1 MDNIEDFKILVVD
14 DSPELMDLTV
24 RSLKKERYKVF
35 TASTSTECMQVLHD
49 SRPHIIL
56 LDEMLSD
63 TNGLDLIRKI
73 KNDPQFSTVFIIL
86 LSEVK
91 IHPDHISEGLEKGAD
106 GYIIRPVGSRELL
119 ARVKAACRIISAE
132 KKIRSDHIL
141 LQACL
146 DSPEDIIIHA
156 IDKQYNYLT
165 FNAFHQK
172 AMLQSYGVKVKSG
185 MHILECITNKED
197 IIRAKANYDR
207 ALVGESHNTIEEYG
221 ELNRQYYETRYNP
234 IYNEQKEII
243 GVTVFANSVSE
254 KKLMEESLRK
264 SEEKF
269 RKAFITSPDSININR
284 LNDGMYIS
292 INEGFTK
299 ITGYTEKET
308 VGKTSIE
315 LNIWADLSDR
325 DKLVKG
331 IKANGKVENLETTF
345 KMKDGSLRK
354 GIMSA
359 ALIDLDGVPH
369 ILSMTRDVTERKQ
382 AEMAL
387 LKSKEQYD
395 SLISNIPVGVYILH
409 SSPEGAFAL
418 DYVSPRMAEMIN
430 LSVYAL
436 LSDARNIFQAIHPDD
451 RDGFIKLNREGI
463 QHQRPFDWKGR
474 VIHNGMI
481 RWLHVRSTPE
491 LQEDGDT
498 LWHGIIVDI
507 TERKQAEEELKERS
521 RDLQNELENKTKAEK
536 ELQRSLNQLDISRL
550 ATLNLLEN
558 IKIEMEQ
565 RKKVEEE
572 VKRLNA
578 GLEIRV
584 LERTSQ
590 FEETNKEL
598 EAFAY
603 SVSHDLRAPLR
614 AIDGFSKFVLEDYGR
629 KLDKEGQRL
638 LGLIRSNTQKM
649 DQLITDI
656 LTLSRVTRSEHKV
669 SKVDMTKMALSML
682 NEAVSPEIQE
692 KLSLKIDELPE
703 AFADSTYMKQVWIN
717 LISNAVKFSSLK
729 KKQMITIGGFNREG
743 FHVYYVK
750 DNGVGF
756 NPEYAHKLFG
766 VFQRLHKSEDFEGT
780 GVGLAIVQRIIHRH
794 GGKVWAE
801 GKEGK
806 GATFYFSL
814 PAKSGGQAEDLLKPD
829 IYNLI
834 K

>member
-1 MDNIEDFKILVVD
+1 
-14 DSPELMDLTV
+14 
-24 RSLKKERYKVF
+24 
-35 TASTSTECMQVLHD
+35 
-49 SRPHIIL
+49 
-56 LDEMLSD
+56 
-63 TNGLDLIRKI
+63 
-73 KNDPQFSTVFIIL
+73 
-86 LSEVK
+86 
-91 IHPDHISEGLEKGAD
+91 
-106 GYIIRPVGSRELL
+106 
-119 ARVKAACRIISAE
+119 
-132 KKIRSDHIL
+132 
-141 LQACL
+141 
-146 DSPEDIIIHA
+146 
-156 IDKQYNYLT
+156 
-165 FNAFHQK
+165 
-172 AMLQSYGVKVKSG
+172 
-185 MHILECITNKED
+185 
-197 IIRAKANYDR
+197 
-207 ALVGESHNTIEEYG
+207 
-221 ELNRQYYETRYNP
+221 
-234 IYNEQKEII
+234 
-243 GVTVFANSVSE
+243 
-254 KKLMEESLRK
+254 
-264 SEEKF
+264 
-269 RKAFITSPDSININR
+269 
-284 LNDGMYIS
+284 MYIS

-756 NPEYAHKLFG
+756 NQEYAHKLFG
-766 VFQRLHKSEDFEGT
+766 VFQRLHKDDEFEGT

-814 PAKSGGQAEDLLKPD
+814 PAKKSG
-829 IYNLI
+829 Y
-834 K
+834 

>member
-1 MDNIEDFKILVVD
+1 MGNIEDFKILVVD

-35 TASTSTECMQVLHD
+35 TACNGTECMQVLHD
-49 SRPHIIL
+49 SRPDIIL
-56 LDEMLSD
+56 LDVMLSD
-63 TNGLDLIRKI
+63 SNGLDLSSKI
-73 KNDPQFSTVFIIL
+73 KNDPEFSTVYIIL
-86 LSEVK
+86 LSAVK

-106 GYIIRPVGSRELL
+106 SYIVRPVGSRELL
-119 ARVKAACRIISAE
+119 ARIKAACRIISAE

-146 DSPEDIIIHA
+146 DSPEDMMILA
-156 IDKQYNYLT
+156 LDRRYNYLT
-165 FNAFHQK
+165 FNAFHQRT
-172 AMLQSYGVKVKSG
+172 MLQSYGVKVKLG
-185 MHILECITNKED
+185 MNILECITNKED

-207 ALVGESHNTIEEYG
+207 ALAGESHHTIEEYG
-221 ELNRQYYETRYNP
+221 ELNRQYYETRFNP
-234 IYNEQKEII
+234 VYNEQKEII
-243 GVTVFANSVSE
+243 GVTAFANNVSE
-254 KKLMEESLRK
+254 KNLMEESLRK

-299 ITGYTEKET
+299 ITGYSEKET

-331 IKANGKVENLETTF
+331 IKANGRVENLETTF

-354 GIMSA
+354 GMMSA

-369 ILSMTRDVTERKQ
+369 ILSMTRDVTERKL
-382 AEMAL
+382 AEVAL

-395 SLISNIPVGVYILH
+395 SLVSNIPVGVYILH
-409 SSPEGAFAL
+409 SSPDGAFAL

-430 LSVYAL
+430 LSVEAL
-436 LSDARNIFQAIHPDD
+436 LSDARNIFQVIHPDD

-463 QHQRPFDWKGR
+463 QQQRPFDWKGR

-481 RWLHVRSTPE
+481 KWLHVRSTPE

-536 ELQRSLNQLDISRL
+536 ELQKSLNQLDISRL
-550 ATLNLLEN
+550 ATLNLLED
-558 IKIEMEQ
+558 IKVEMEQ

-572 VKRLNA
+572 VKKLNA
-578 GLEIRV
+578 ELEKRV

-590 FEETNKEL
+590 FEDANKEL

-669 SKVDMTKMALSML
+669 SKIDMTKMALSML

-729 KKQMITIGGFNREG
+729 KKQIITIGGFNREG

-814 PAKSGGQAEDLLKPD
+814 PAGSGGQ
-829 IYNLI
+829 
-834 K
+834 

>member
-1 MDNIEDFKILVVD
+1 
-14 DSPELMDLTV
+14 
-24 RSLKKERYKVF
+24 
-35 TASTSTECMQVLHD
+35 
-49 SRPHIIL
+49 
-56 LDEMLSD
+56 
-63 TNGLDLIRKI
+63 
-73 KNDPQFSTVFIIL
+73 
-86 LSEVK
+86 
-91 IHPDHISEGLEKGAD
+91 
-106 GYIIRPVGSRELL
+106 
-119 ARVKAACRIISAE
+119 
-132 KKIRSDHIL
+132 
-141 LQACL
+141 
-146 DSPEDIIIHA
+146 
-156 IDKQYNYLT
+156 
-165 FNAFHQK
+165 
-172 AMLQSYGVKVKSG
+172 
-185 MHILECITNKED
+185 
-197 IIRAKANYDR
+197 
-207 ALVGESHNTIEEYG
+207 
-221 ELNRQYYETRYNP
+221 
-234 IYNEQKEII
+234 
-243 GVTVFANSVSE
+243 
-254 KKLMEESLRK
+254 
-264 SEEKF
+264 
-269 RKAFITSPDSININR
+269 
-284 LNDGMYIS
+284 MYIS

-359 ALIDLDGVPH
+359 ALIELDGVPH

-382 AEMAL
+382 AEVAL

-430 LSVYAL
+430 LSVDAL

-451 RDGFIKLNREGI
+451 RDSFIKLNREGI

-507 TERKQAEEELKERS
+507 SERRQAEEELKERS
-521 RDLQNELENKTKAEK
+521 GDLQNELENKTKAEK
-536 ELQRSLNQLDISRL
+536 ELQKSLNQLDISRL
-550 ATLNLLEN
+550 ATLNLLED

-598 EAFAY
+598 EAFSY

-614 AIDGFSKFVLEDYGR
+614 AIDGFSKFVSGR
-629 KLDKEGQRL
+629 L
-638 LGLIRSNTQKM
+638 
-649 DQLITDI
+649 
-656 LTLSRVTRSEHKV
+656 
-669 SKVDMTKMALSML
+669 
-682 NEAVSPEIQE
+682 
-692 KLSLKIDELPE
+692 
-703 AFADSTYMKQVWIN
+703 W
-717 LISNAVKFSSLK
+717 
-729 KKQMITIGGFNREG
+729 
-743 FHVYYVK
+743 
-750 DNGVGF
+750 
-756 NPEYAHKLFG
+756 
-766 VFQRLHKSEDFEGT
+766 
-780 GVGLAIVQRIIHRH
+780 
-794 GGKVWAE
+794 
-801 GKEGK
+801 
-806 GATFYFSL
+806 
-814 PAKSGGQAEDLLKPD
+814 
-829 IYNLI
+829 
-834 K
+834 